1 MNPLE
6 VRYMLIRAM
15 DDEEMPPG
23 EKPEGGAP
31 EGEKPAV
38 KGRTRVIASTA
49 NPDRYDDV
57 VDQSTWKTDRFM
69 RNPVVPWGHDYQI
82 PPVGKVISLSVVE
95 GSLTAEIEWDTSE
108 HNALGRLVAAQF
120 EAGFLSAVSVGFR
133 PGRSIARSQMP
144 KESPHYKE
152 AGYGMVFYDCELLE
166 ISAVVVPANADALA
180 AKGLPAMKLTGP
192 EVKAEILRLLTGDSD
207 VRRVL
212 DDRILDVVENS
223 AEMKT
228 ARAEEASSRVLRDM
242 FRLV

>member
-82 PPVGKVISLSVVE
+82 PPVGKVIGLSVVE

-108 HNALGRLVAAQF
+108 HNALGRLVADQF
-120 EAGFLSAVSVGFR
+120 ASGFLSAVSVGFR
-133 PGRSIARSQMP
+133 PGRTIPRSQMP
-144 KESPHYKE
+144 KDSPHWKE
-152 AGYGMVFYDCELLE
+152 AGYGDRGGRSPGRRCRR
-166 ISAVVVPANADALA
+166 
-180 AKGLPAMKLTGP
+180 T
-192 EVKAEILRLLTGDSD
+192 RRT
-207 VRRVL
+207 VRRL
-212 DDRILDVVENS
+212 
-223 AEMKT
+223 AT
-228 ARAEEASSRVLRDM
+228 APSSTTASSSRSAPSWSRRTPTPSRRRVCPP
-242 FRLV
+242 